1 MNVRQL
7 PQPSIGDLDL
17 IRVLSA
23 IADPIRLE
31 LIRALAGV
39 REPLSCGIDGFDVE
53 ITAATASHHWKVLRD
68 AGVTTTYASGRNRL
82 VELRRD
88 DLEERFP
95 GLLDAIINASQR

>member
-7 PQPSIGDLDL
+7 PQPSTGDLDL

-31 LIRALAGV
+31 LIRSLAGV
-39 REPLSCGIDGFDVE
+39 REPLSCAIDKFDVE

-68 AGVTTTYASGRNRL
+68 AGVTTTYVSGRNRL

-95 GLLDAIINASQR
+95 GLLDAIINGSRS